1 MGSTRHE
8 LARWLSKAGL
18 CSRTD
23 AADWVREGRVRV
35 DGLVVRDPTLAV
47 HLSRS
52 RIEVDGRALSNPE
65 LGPQHRRVLMLHK
78 PRGYVTTWRD
88 PDGSPTV
95 YDLLQGVDQWLAP
108 VGRLD
113 KDTSG
118 LLLFTNDPA
127 FAAALTDPKTHVP
140 KTYRVE
146 ATPRVDRAKQAELA
160 RGVQLDDGPTRP
172 AKVQHVKDRGPATVL
187 DLTLTEGR
195 NRQVRR
201 MLRAVGSKVSKL
213 SRVAL
218 GGLVLGE
225 LERGTWRWLEPR
237 EIDGLV
243 PPRAGP
249 GAQPPGPA

>member
-1 MGSTRHE
+1 MPMGSSRHE

-23 AADWVREGRVRV
+23 AAEWVREGRVRV
-35 DGLVVRDPTLAV
+35 DGEVVRDPTLAV
-47 HLSRS
+47 HLARS

-65 LGPQHRRVLMLHK
+65 LGPRHRRVLMLHK

-95 YDLLQGVDQWLAP
+95 YDLLEGVDQWLAP

-118 LLLFTNDPA
+118 LLLFTNDPV

-160 RGVQLDDGPTRP
+160 RGVELDDGPTRP

-201 MLRAVGSKVSKL
+201 MLRAVGCKVSKL

-218 GGLVLGE
+218 GGLALGD
-225 LERGTWRWLEPR
+225 LERGRWRWLEAR
-237 EIDGLV
+237 EIEHLL
-243 PPRAGP
+243 PPDTNARGRP
-249 GAQPPGPA
+249 

>member
-1 MGSTRHE
+1 MGTPRHE

-23 AADWVREGRVRV
+23 AAAWVREGRVRV
-35 DGLVVRDPTLAV
+35 DGKVVRDPSLAV
-47 HLSRS
+47 QLVRS
-52 RIEVDGRALSNPE
+52 RIEVDGRTLVDPD
-65 LGPQHRRVLMLHK
+65 LGPKERRVLLLHK

-95 YDLLQGVDQWLAP
+95 YDLLVGVDQWLAP

-118 LLLFTNDPA
+118 LLLFTNDPV
-127 FAAALTDPKTHVP
+127 FAASLTDPKTHVP

-160 RGVQLDDGPTRP
+160 RGVQLDDGPTLP
-172 AKVQHVKDRGPATVL
+172 ATVQHVKDRGPATVL

-201 MLRAVGSKVSKL
+201 MLRAVGSKVTKL
-213 SRVAL
+213 SRIAL
-218 GGLVLGE
+218 GGLALGD
-225 LERGTWRWLEPR
+225 LERGTWRWLDAHEVAA
-237 EIDGLV
+237 LA
-243 PPRAGP
+243 PPPADP
-249 GAQPPGPA
+249 GATRP